1 MSKGFAR
8 SKPSPLGGDALAFL
22 AMNDTSASGGG
33 SKPCPNCGEPASG
46 RFCSN
51 CGTTL
56 GGVACGACKAELAPG
71 ARFCHVCGTPVATPG
86 ALLAAASTAPAAPA
100 ATGGNKNLPLAIVG
114 IAFLAV
120 VAIVAGQ
127 SFARAGS
134 SGAPAG
140 AMGGG
145 DAPAAMGAAPDISQ
159 MSPDERASRL
169 YDRIMAAFEGGHMD
183 TVQMFA
189 PMATA
194 AFEMLDS
201 MTPDQRY
208 DLGRVG
214 EISGANAL
222 ATAQADT
229 ILQQSPDNL
238 LGLIL
243 AAQAAHSR
251 NDTAAENKYLARLVK
266 AAPAEQAK
274 NRPEYQEHQNDIK
287 AALDQAKKH

>member
-1 MSKGFAR
+1 MKE
-8 SKPSPLGGDALAFL
+8 
-22 AMNDTSASGGG
+22 TSAPGSG
-33 SKPCPNCGEPASG
+33 SAPCPNCGEPASG

-51 CGTTL
+51 CGTPL
-56 GGVACGACKAELAPG
+56 GGVACGACHAELAAG
-71 ARFCHVCGTPVATPG
+71 AKFCHSCGTPVAVPG
-86 ALLAAASTAPAAPA
+86 ATPAPAAAGVPAGTTAPAS
-100 ATGGNKNLPLAIVG
+100 GGHSNLPLAIVG

-134 SGAPAG
+134 GGAQAGPMAGGGGAP
-140 AMGGG
+140 
-145 DAPAAMGAAPDISQ
+145 AMGAAPDISQ
-159 MSPDERASRL
+159 MTPEERASRL
-169 YDRIMAAFEGGHMD
+169 YDRMMGAFEAGHMD

-194 AFEMLDS
+194 AYEMLDS
-201 MTPDQRY
+201 LTLDERY
-208 DLGRVG
+208 DLGRLG

-229 ILQQSPDNL
+229 ILQQNPNHL

-251 NDTAAENKYLARLVK
+251 NDSAAENKYLARLVK

-287 AALDQAKKH
+287 AALDQARKR